1 VIQFL
6 LKGLWRDR
14 TRSLFPFLTV
24 AAGVMLTVGFQA
36 YLSGIM
42 GSMDETS
49 ANFTTGHV
57 KVTSRAYAKEVGQ
70 SPNEL
75 AYVGMDKLLADLR
88 EHAPS
93 MTWSP
98 RIRFA
103 GLLDVPDERGNT
115 KTQAPTIGMALDLLD
130 AGSDDRRLLK
140 IDESLVRGRMPAVR
154 GEVLVSDDLARHLS
168 IEPGGTATLIS
179 STMHGSMAT
188 SNFTV
193 VGTIRL
199 GMRALDRGMVLA
211 DVRDVQLALDM
222 EDAVGEVLG
231 LFPDGLYRIE
241 EAASMAQTFND
252 RHRGTPDDEFAPVMA
267 TMRDQPGAATLMD
280 YINAVYGGV
289 FVAFTLVMSI
299 VLWNAGL
306 VGNLRRYGEV
316 GLRLAFGER
325 HGHAYRMMLAESL
338 AIGLAGSVVGTAIGL
353 IPAYWLQRRGL
364 DISGLMPN
372 SSMMMSNI
380 IRAQISPTTFVIGFV
395 PGLLA
400 TMIGTA
406 ISGIGVYRR
415 RTATLM
421 KELET

>member
-1 VIQFL
+1 
-6 LKGLWRDR
+6 
-14 TRSLFPFLTV
+14 
-24 AAGVMLTVGFQA
+24 
-36 YLSGIM
+36 
-42 GSMDETS
+42 MDAPS

-57 KVTSRAYAKEVGQ
+57 KVTSRAYAREVGQ

-75 AYVGMDKLLADLR
+75 AYVGMDELLAELR
-88 EHAPS
+88 EQAPS
-93 MTWSP
+93 MIWTP

-103 GLLDVPDERGNT
+103 GLLDVPDEHGNT
-115 KTQAPTIGMALDLLD
+115 KAQAPTSGMAIDLVA
-130 AGSDDRRLLK
+130 AGSADRRLLR
-140 IDESLVRGRMPAVR
+140 IDESLVRGRMPATR
-154 GEVLVSDDLARHLS
+154 NEVLISDDLARHLS
-168 IEPGGTATLIS
+168 IEPGATATLIS

-211 DVRDVQLALDM
+211 DIRDVQAALDM
-222 EDAVGEVLG
+222 ENAVGEVLG

-241 EAASMAQTFND
+241 EAASLAQAFND
-252 RHRGTPDDEFAPVMA
+252 RHRSTADDEFAPVMA
-267 TMRDQPGAATLMD
+267 TMRDQPGTSELMD
-280 YINAVYGGV
+280 YVGAVYGGV
-289 FVAFTLVMSI
+289 FAAFTIVMSI

-306 VGNLRRYGEV
+306 VGNLRRYGEI
-316 GLRLAFGER
+316 GLRLAFGEG

-338 AIGLAGSVVGTAIGL
+338 AIGFVGSVVGTVIGL

-372 SSMMMSNI
+372 SSMMMSNV

-400 TMIGTA
+400 TVIGTA

>member
-1 VIQFL
+1 MIQFL

-24 AAGVMLTVGFQA
+24 TAGVMLTVSFQA

-42 GSMDETS
+42 GSMDATS
-49 ANFTTGHV
+49 ANFMTGHM
-57 KVTSRAYAKEVGQ
+57 KVTSRAYAKEAGQ

-75 AYVGMDKLLADLR
+75 AYVGMDDLLGELR
-88 EHAPS
+88 EQAPS
-93 MTWSP
+93 MIWTP

-103 GLLDVPDERGNT
+103 GLLDVPDEQGNT
-115 KTQAPTIGMALDLLD
+115 KAQAPTIGMAVGLLD
-130 AGSDDRRLLK
+130 AGSGDRRLLK
-140 IDESLVRGRMPAVR
+140 IDESLVRGRMPAAR

-211 DVRDVQLALDM
+211 DIRDVQVALDM

-241 EAASMAQTFND
+241 EAASIAQAFND
-252 RHRGTPDDEFAPVMA
+252 RHRSTPDDEFAPVMA
-267 TMRDQPGAATLMD
+267 TMRDQPGAAELMD
-280 YINAVYGGV
+280 YVGAVYGGI
-289 FVAFTLVMSI
+289 FAAFTVVMSI

-306 VGNLRRYGEV
+306 VGNLRRYGEI
-316 GLRLAFGER
+316 GLRLAFGEG

-338 AIGLAGSVVGTAIGL
+338 ALGFVGSVTGTVIGL
-353 IPAYWLQRRGL
+353 IPAYWLQRQGL

-372 SSMMMSNI
+372 SSIMMSNV
-380 IRAQISPTTFVIGFV
+380 IRAQISPMTFVIGFV

-400 TMIGTA
+400 TVIGTA

>member
-24 AAGVMLTVGFQA
+24 TAGVMLTVGFQS

-49 ANFTTGHV
+49 ANFMTGHV
-57 KVTSRAYAKEVGQ
+57 KVTSRAYAKELGQ

-75 AYVGMDKLLADLR
+75 AYVGMEKLLAELR
-88 EHAPS
+88 DQAPS
-93 MTWSP
+93 MIWTP
-98 RIRFA
+98 RIRFG
-103 GLLDVPDERGNT
+103 GLLDVPDEQGNT
-115 KTQAPTIGMALDLLD
+115 RAQAPTIGMAVDLLD
-130 AGSDDRRLLK
+130 AASADRRLLK
-140 IDESLVRGRMPAVR
+140 MEESLVRGRMPAAR
-154 GEVLVSDDLARHLS
+154 GEVLVSDDLALHLS
-168 IEPGGTATLIS
+168 IEPGARATLIS
-179 STMHGSMAT
+179 STMYGSMAT
-188 SNFTV
+188 GNFTV

-211 DVRDVQLALDM
+211 DIDDVQVALDM

-231 LFPDGLYRIE
+231 VFPDGLYRTD
-241 EAASMAQTFND
+241 EAAALALAFND
-252 RHRGTPDDEFAPVMA
+252 RHQSAAADEFAPVMA
-267 TMRDQPGAATLMD
+267 TMRDQPGTAELLD
-280 YINAVYGGV
+280 YVGAIYGGI
-289 FVAFTLVMSI
+289 FAAFTAVMSI

-306 VGNLRRYGEV
+306 VGNLRRYGEI

-325 HGHAYRMMLAESL
+325 HGHAYRMMVAESL
-338 AIGLAGSVVGTAIGL
+338 AIGFAGSVVGTVLGL
-353 IPAYWLQRRGL
+353 IPAYWLQRQGL
-364 DISGLMPN
+364 DISGMMPN
-372 SSMMMSNI
+372 SSMLMSNV
-380 IRAQISPTTFVIGFV
+380 IRAQISTTTFVIGFV

-400 TMIGTA
+400 TVIGTA